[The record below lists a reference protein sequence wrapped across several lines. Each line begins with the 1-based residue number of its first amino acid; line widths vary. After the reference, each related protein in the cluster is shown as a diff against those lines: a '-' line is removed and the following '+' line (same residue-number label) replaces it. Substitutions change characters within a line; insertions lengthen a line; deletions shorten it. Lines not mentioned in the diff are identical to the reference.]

1 MVLKR
6 TSSKKTNSQKAKT
19 KQHSAAETIIEGQ
32 LAAAPALDRLRQISP
47 VTLVLICAVILT
59 LGLSL
64 WPYIAPL
71 FIPSSDDRWQADMEI
86 RISQLRTDMQM
97 LSDQQAALTG
107 ELQAVQDNLSGLD
120 YQIKNTA
127 SSVVQYREALLKDIE
142 RIDSQ
147 SALMAEKLA
156 ALNSFGPEQEKSAQQ
171 ADSMASSDRKP
182 KADSLLQHL
191 PELAVPNLSLP
202 SISGWWQ
209 NVSEWFGSL
218 VSVER
223 VQPDQE
229 LQ

>member
-1 MVLKR
+1 MQMVLKR

-19 KQHSAAETIIEGQ
+19 KQHSAAETVIEGQ

-64 WPYIAPL
+64 WPYLAPL

-86 RISQLRTDMQM
+86 RISQLSTDMQM

-107 ELQAVQDNLSGLD
+107 QLQAVQNTLSDLD
-120 YQIKNTA
+120 HQIKNTA
-127 SSVVQYREALLKDIE
+127 SSVVQFSDALIKDIE

-147 SALMAEKLA
+147 SALLAEKLA
-156 ALNSFGPEQEKSAQQ
+156 ALNSFSSEQEISAQQ
-171 ADSMASSDRKP
+171 ADSMASSDTQP

-209 NVSEWFGSL
+209 DVSEWFGSL

-223 VQPDQE
+223 VQPD
-229 LQ
+229 

>member
-6 TSSKKTNSQKAKT
+6 TSGKKTNSQKANT
-19 KQHSAAETIIEGQ
+19 KQHSAAETVVEGR
-32 LAAAPALDRLRQISP
+32 LAAAPALQRLRQIST

-64 WPYIAPL
+64 WPYLAPL

-86 RISQLRTDMQM
+86 RISQLSTDMQM

-107 ELQAVQDNLSGLD
+107 ELQAVQDNISDLNH
-120 YQIKNTA
+120 QIKNT
-127 SSVVQYREALLKDIE
+127 SSSIVKFSDALIKDIE

-147 SALMAEKLA
+147 SALVAEKLA
-156 ALNSFGPEQEKSAQQ
+156 ALNSFGSEQEISAQQ
-171 ADSMASSDRKP
+171 ADSMASSDTQP

-202 SISGWWQ
+202 STSGWWKE
-209 NVSEWFGSL
+209 VSEWFGSL

-229 LQ
+229 QQ

>member
-19 KQHSAAETIIEGQ
+19 KQHSAAETVIEGQ

-47 VTLVLICAVILT
+47 VTLVLICVVILT

-64 WPYIAPL
+64 WPYLAPL
-71 FIPSSDDRWQADMEI
+71 FIPSSGDRWQADMEM
-86 RISQLRTDMQM
+86 RISQLRTDMQI
-97 LSDQQAALTG
+97 LSAQQAALTG
-107 ELQAVQDNLSGLD
+107 ELQAVQDNISGLD

-127 SSVVQYREALLKDIE
+127 SSVVQFSDALIKDIE

-147 SALMAEKLA
+147 SALVAEKLA
-156 ALNSFGPEQEKSAQQ
+156 ALNSFGPEQEKPAQQ
-171 ADSMASSDRKP
+171 ADSMASSETQP

-209 NVSEWFGSL
+209 DVSEWFGSL

-229 LQ
+229 QQ

>member
-19 KQHSAAETIIEGQ
+19 KQHSAAETVIEGQ
-32 LAAAPALDRLRQISP
+32 LAGAPAVDRLRQISP
-47 VTLVLICAVILT
+47 VTLVLISVVILT

-64 WPYIAPL
+64 WPYLAPL
-71 FIPSSDDRWQADMEI
+71 FIPSSDDRWQADMEM
-86 RISQLRTDMQM
+86 RISQLRTDMQI

-120 YQIKNTA
+120 QQIKNTA
-127 SSVVQYREALLKDIE
+127 SSVVQFSDALIKDIE

-147 SALMAEKLA
+147 SALVAEKLA
-156 ALNSFGPEQEKSAQQ
+156 ALNSFEPEKEKSAQQ
-171 ADSMASSDRKP
+171 ADSMASSDTQP

-191 PELAVPNLSLP
+191 PELAVPKLSLP

-209 NVSEWFGSL
+209 DVSEWFGSL

-223 VQPDQE
+223 AQPNQE
-229 LQ
+229 QQ

>member
-19 KQHSAAETIIEGQ
+19 KQHSAAETVIEGQ
-32 LAAAPALDRLRQISP
+32 LAAAPVLDRLRQISP

-86 RISQLRTDMQM
+86 RLSQFSTDIQM
-97 LSDQQAALTG
+97 LSDQQAALTR

-120 YQIKNTA
+120 QQIKNTA
-127 SSVVQYREALLKDIE
+127 SSVVQFRDSLIKDIE

-147 SALMAEKLA
+147 SALVAEKLA
-156 ALNSFGPEQEKSAQQ
+156 ALNSFEPEKEKSAQQ
-171 ADSMASSDRKP
+171 ADSMASSDTQP

-202 SISGWWQ
+202 STSGWWKE
-209 NVSEWFGSL
+209 VSEWFGSL

-229 LQ
+229 QQ

>member
-6 TSSKKTNSQKAKT
+6 TSGKKTNSQKAKT
-19 KQHSAAETIIEGQ
+19 KQHSAAETVVEGR
-32 LAAAPALDRLRQISP
+32 LAAAPALQRLRQISP
-47 VTLVLICAVILT
+47 VTLVLTFAVILT

-64 WPYIAPL
+64 WPYLAPL

-86 RISQLRTDMQM
+86 RISQLSTDMRL
-97 LSDQQAALTG
+97 LSDQQAALTR
-107 ELQAVQDNLSGLD
+107 ELQAVQENLSNLD
-120 YQIKNTA
+120 HQIKNTS
-127 SSVVQYREALLKDIE
+127 SSVIKFSDALIKDIE

-147 SALMAEKLA
+147 SALVAEKLA
-156 ALNSFGPEQEKSAQQ
+156 ALNSFGSEQEISAQQ
-171 ADSMASSDRKP
+171 ADSMASSDTQP

-209 NVSEWFGSL
+209 DVSEWFGSL
-218 VSVER
+218 VSFEK

-229 LQ
+229 QQ

>member
-6 TSSKKTNSQKAKT
+6 TSGKKTNSQKAKT
-19 KQHSAAETIIEGQ
+19 KQHSAAETVIEGQ

-64 WPYIAPL
+64 WPYLAPL
-71 FIPSSDDRWQADMEI
+71 FIPSSGDRWQADMEI
-86 RISQLRTDMQM
+86 RLSQLRTDMQM

-120 YQIKNTA
+120 HQIKNTA
-127 SSVVQYREALLKDIE
+127 SSVVQFRDALTKDIE

-147 SALMAEKLA
+147 SALVAEKLA

-171 ADSMASSDRKP
+171 ADSMASSDTQP

-209 NVSEWFGSL
+209 DVSEWFGSL

-229 LQ
+229 HQ

>member
-6 TSSKKTNSQKAKT
+6 TSSKKTNSQKTKT
-19 KQHSAAETIIEGQ
+19 KQHPAAETVIEGQ
-32 LAAAPALDRLRQISP
+32 LASAPALDRLHQISP
-47 VTLVLICAVILT
+47 VTLVLICAVTLT

-86 RISQLRTDMQM
+86 RIGQLSTDMKM

-107 ELQAVQDNLSGLD
+107 ELQAAQDNLSRLD
-120 YQIKNTA
+120 QQIKNSA
-127 SSVVQYREALLKDIE
+127 SSVVQLSDTLIKDIE

-147 SALMAEKLA
+147 SALVAEKLA
-156 ALNSFGPEQEKSAQQ
+156 ALTSIQPEQEKSAQQ
-171 ADSMASSDRKP
+171 ADSIASSDTRP
-182 KADSLLQHL
+182 EAESLLQHL

-202 SISGWWQ
+202 STSGWWHG
-209 NVSEWFGSL
+209 VSEWFGSL

-223 VQPDQE
+223 VQSNQE
-229 LQ
+229 Q

>member
-1 MVLKR
+1 MQMVLKR

-19 KQHSAAETIIEGQ
+19 KQHSAAETVIEGQ
-32 LAAAPALDRLRQISP
+32 LAAAPALERLRQISP

-64 WPYIAPL
+64 WPYLAPL

-86 RISQLRTDMQM
+86 RLSQLSTDMQM

-107 ELQAVQDNLSGLD
+107 QLQAVQDTLSDLD
-120 YQIKNTA
+120 HQIKNTA
-127 SSVVQYREALLKDIE
+127 SSVVQFSDALIKDIE

-147 SALMAEKLA
+147 SALVAEKLA
-156 ALNSFGPEQEKSAQQ
+156 ALNSFRSEQEISAQQ
-171 ADSMASSDRKP
+171 ADSRASSDTKP

-209 NVSEWFGSL
+209 DVSEWFGSL

-223 VQPDQE
+223 VQPD
-229 LQ
+229 

>member
-1 MVLKR
+1 MVLKQ

-19 KQHSAAETIIEGQ
+19 KQHSAAETVIEGQ
-32 LAAAPALDRLRQISP
+32 LAAAPVLDRLRQISP

-64 WPYIAPL
+64 WPYLAPL
-71 FIPSSDDRWQADMEI
+71 FIPSSDDRWQADIEI
-86 RISQLRTDMQM
+86 RISQLSTDMQM
-97 LSDQQAALTG
+97 LSNQQAALMR

-120 YQIKNTA
+120 HQIKNTA
-127 SSVVQYREALLKDIE
+127 SSVVQFRDALIKDIE

-147 SALMAEKLA
+147 SAFVAEKLA
-156 ALNSFGPEQEKSAQQ
+156 ALNSFGPEQEKSTQQ
-171 ADSMASSDRKP
+171 ADSMASSDTQP
-182 KADSLLQHL
+182 TADSFLQHL

-209 NVSEWFGSL
+209 DVSEWAGSL

-223 VQPDQE
+223 VPPDQE
-229 LQ
+229 QQ

>member
-32 LAAAPALDRLRQISP
+32 LAATPALDRMRQISP

-64 WPYIAPL
+64 WPYLAPL
-71 FIPSSDDRWQADMEI
+71 FIPSSDDRWQADMEM
-86 RISQLRTDMQM
+86 RISQLRTDMQI

-107 ELQAVQDNLSGLD
+107 ELQAVQDNISGLD

-127 SSVVQYREALLKDIE
+127 SSVVQFSDALIKDIE

-147 SALMAEKLA
+147 SALVAEKLA
-156 ALNSFGPEQEKSAQQ
+156 ALNSFGPEQEKLAQQ
-171 ADSMASSDRKP
+171 ADSVASSGTQP

-191 PELAVPNLSLP
+191 PELVVPNLSLP

-209 NVSEWFGSL
+209 NVSEWFASL

-229 LQ
+229 QQ

>member
-1 MVLKR
+1 MVSKQ

-19 KQHSAAETIIEGQ
+19 KQHSAAETVIEGQ
-32 LAAAPALDRLRQISP
+32 LAAAPALEMLRQISP
-47 VTLVLICAVILT
+47 VTLALICAVILT

-64 WPYIAPL
+64 WPYLAPL

-86 RISQLRTDMQM
+86 RIGQLSTDMQM
-97 LSDQQAALTG
+97 LSEQQAALTG
-107 ELQAVQDNLSGLD
+107 DLQALQDNLSGLD
-120 YQIKNTA
+120 QQIKNTA
-127 SSVVQYREALLKDIE
+127 SSVAQFSDALMKDIE
-142 RIDSQ
+142 RIDSR
-147 SALMAEKLA
+147 SALVAEKLA
-156 ALNSFGPEQEKSAQQ
+156 ALNSFRSEQEISAQQ
-171 ADSMASSDRKP
+171 ADSMASSNMQP

-209 NVSEWFGSL
+209 GVSAWFGSF

-229 LQ
+229 QQ

>member
-19 KQHSAAETIIEGQ
+19 KQHSAAETVIEGQ

-64 WPYIAPL
+64 WPYLAPL

-86 RISQLRTDMQM
+86 RISQLSTDMQM

-107 ELQAVQDNLSGLD
+107 ELQAVQDNLSDLD
-120 YQIKNTA
+120 HQIKNTS
-127 SSVVQYREALLKDIE
+127 SSVAKFSDALIKDIE

-147 SALMAEKLA
+147 SALVAEKLA
-156 ALNSFGPEQEKSAQQ
+156 ALNSFRSEQEISAQQ
-171 ADSMASSDRKP
+171 ADSMASSDTQP

-209 NVSEWFGSL
+209 DVSEWFGSL

-223 VQPDQE
+223 VQPDLEQ
-229 LQ
+229 Q

>member
-19 KQHSAAETIIEGQ
+19 KQHSAAETVIEGQ
-32 LAAAPALDRLRQISP
+32 LAAAPVLDRLRQISP

-64 WPYIAPL
+64 WPYLAPL

-86 RISQLRTDMQM
+86 RLSQFSTDIQM
-97 LSDQQAALTG
+97 LSDQQAALTR

-120 YQIKNTA
+120 QQIKNTA
-127 SSVVQYREALLKDIE
+127 SSFVQLKDALIKDIE

-147 SALMAEKLA
+147 SALLAEKLA
-156 ALNSFGPEQEKSAQQ
+156 VSNSFGPEQEKSAQQ
-171 ADSMASSDRKP
+171 TESIASSDTQP
-182 KADSLLQHL
+182 KADSILQHL
-191 PELAVPNLSLP
+191 PELAVPRLSLP

-209 NVSEWFGSL
+209 DVSKCFGSL

-229 LQ
+229 

>member
-6 TSSKKTNSQKAKT
+6 TSGKKTNSQKAKT
-19 KQHSAAETIIEGQ
+19 KRHSAAETVIEGQ
-32 LAAAPALDRLRQISP
+32 LAVAPALERLRQISP

-64 WPYIAPL
+64 WPYLAPL

-97 LSDQQAALTG
+97 LSDEQAALTG
-107 ELQAVQDNLSGLD
+107 ELQAVQDNLSDLD
-120 YQIKNTA
+120 HQIKNT
-127 SSVVQYREALLKDIE
+127 SISVVKFSDALIKDIE

-147 SALMAEKLA
+147 SALVAEKLA
-156 ALNSFGPEQEKSAQQ
+156 ALNSFGSEQEISAQQ
-171 ADSMASSDRKP
+171 ADSMASSDTQP

-209 NVSEWFGSL
+209 DVSEWLGSL

-229 LQ
+229 QQ

>member
-19 KQHSAAETIIEGQ
+19 KQHSAAETVIEGQ

-47 VTLVLICAVILT
+47 LTLVLICAVILT

-64 WPYIAPL
+64 WPYLAPL

-86 RISQLRTDMQM
+86 RISQLNTDMQM
-97 LSDQQAALTG
+97 LSEQQAALTG
-107 ELQAVQDNLSGLD
+107 ELQAVQDNLFDLD
-120 YQIKNTA
+120 HQIENTS
-127 SSVVQYREALLKDIE
+127 SSVAKFSDELIKAIE

-147 SALMAEKLA
+147 SALVAEKLA
-156 ALNSFGPEQEKSAQQ
+156 ALNSFGSEQEISAQQ
-171 ADSMASSDRKP
+171 ADSMASSDTQP

-209 NVSEWFGSL
+209 DVSEWFGSL

-223 VQPDQE
+223 VQPGQE
-229 LQ
+229 QQ

>member
-47 VTLVLICAVILT
+47 VTLVLICTVIFT

-64 WPYIAPL
+64 WPYLAPL
-71 FIPSSDDRWQADMEI
+71 FLPSSDDRWQADIEI
-86 RISQLRTDMQM
+86 RISQLSTDMQM
-97 LSDQQAALTG
+97 LSDQQVALTRKF
-107 ELQAVQDNLSGLD
+107 QAVQDNLSGLD
-120 YQIKNTA
+120 HQIKNTV
-127 SSVVQYREALLKDIE
+127 SSVVQLRDALIKDIE

-147 SALMAEKLA
+147 SAIVAEKLA
-156 ALNSFGPEQEKSAQQ
+156 ALNSFEPEQEKSAQQ
-171 ADSMASSDRKP
+171 ADSMASSDTQP

-191 PELAVPNLSLP
+191 PELTVPNLSLP

-209 NVSEWFGSL
+209 DVSEWFGSL
-218 VSVER
+218 VSFER
-223 VQPDQE
+223 VQSDQE
-229 LQ
+229 QQ

>member
-19 KQHSAAETIIEGQ
+19 KQHSAAETVIEGQ
-32 LAAAPALDRLRQISP
+32 LAAAPALERLRQISP

-64 WPYIAPL
+64 WPYLAPL

-86 RISQLRTDMQM
+86 RISQLSTDMRL
-97 LSDQQAALTG
+97 LSDQQAALTR
-107 ELQAVQDNLSGLD
+107 ELQAVQENLSNLD
-120 YQIKNTA
+120 HQIKNTS
-127 SSVVQYREALLKDIE
+127 SSVIKFSDALIKDIE

-147 SALMAEKLA
+147 SALVAEKLA
-156 ALNSFGPEQEKSAQQ
+156 ALNSFGSEQEISAQQ
-171 ADSMASSDRKP
+171 ADSMASSDTQP

-209 NVSEWFGSL
+209 DVSEWFGSL
-218 VSVER
+218 VSFEK

-229 LQ
+229 QQ

>member
-1 MVLKR
+1 MVLKQ

-19 KQHSAAETIIEGQ
+19 KQHSAAETVIEGQ
-32 LAAAPALDRLRQISP
+32 LSTAPALDRLRQISP

-64 WPYIAPL
+64 WPYLAPL

-86 RISQLRTDMQM
+86 RISQLSTDMQI
-97 LSDQQAALTG
+97 LSKQQAALTG
-107 ELQAVQDNLSGLD
+107 ELQAVQDNLFDLD
-120 YQIKNTA
+120 HQIKNTS
-127 SSVVQYREALLKDIE
+127 SSVAKFSDALIKDIE

-147 SALMAEKLA
+147 SALLAEKLA
-156 ALNSFGPEQEKSAQQ
+156 ALNSFRSDQEISAQQ
-171 ADSMASSDRKP
+171 ADSMASSDMQP

-202 SISGWWQ
+202 SLSGWWQ
-209 NVSEWFGSL
+209 DVSEWFGSL

-229 LQ
+229 QQ

>member
-1 MVLKR
+1 MVLKQ

-19 KQHSAAETIIEGQ
+19 KQHSAAETVIEGQ
-32 LAAAPALDRLRQISP
+32 LAAASALDRLRQISP
-47 VTLVLICAVILT
+47 MTLVLICAVILT

-64 WPYIAPL
+64 WPYLAPL
-71 FIPSSDDRWQADMEI
+71 FIPSSDDRWQADVEI
-86 RISQLRTDMQM
+86 RISKLSTDMQM

-107 ELQAVQDNLSGLD
+107 ELQAVQDTLSDLD
-120 YQIKNTA
+120 HQIKNTA
-127 SSVVQYREALLKDIE
+127 SSVVQFSDALIKDIK

-147 SALMAEKLA
+147 SALVAEKLA
-156 ALNSFGPEQEKSAQQ
+156 ALNSFGSEQEKSALQV
-171 ADSMASSDRKP
+171 DSMASSDAQP

-209 NVSEWFGSL
+209 DVSEWFGSL

-223 VQPDQE
+223 VQLDQE
-229 LQ
+229 QQ

>member
-6 TSSKKTNSQKAKT
+6 TSSKKTNGQKAKT
-19 KQHSAAETIIEGQ
+19 KQHSAAETVVEGQ
-32 LAAAPALDRLRQISP
+32 LAAAPALQRLRQISP

-64 WPYIAPL
+64 WPYLAPL
-71 FIPSSDDRWQADMEI
+71 FIPSSDDRWQTDMEI
-86 RISQLRTDMQM
+86 RISQLSTDMQM
-97 LSDQQAALTG
+97 LSEQQAALTG
-107 ELQAVQDNLSGLD
+107 ELQAVQDNLSDLD
-120 YQIKNTA
+120 HQIKNTA
-127 SSVVQYREALLKDIE
+127 SSVVQFGDALTKDIE

-147 SALMAEKLA
+147 SAIVAEKLA
-156 ALNSFGPEQEKSAQQ
+156 ELNSLGSEQEKSAQQ
-171 ADSMASSDRKP
+171 ADSMASSNTQP

-209 NVSEWFGSL
+209 DVSEWFGSL

-223 VQPDQE
+223 VQTDQE
-229 LQ
+229 QQ

>member
-19 KQHSAAETIIEGQ
+19 KQHSAAETVIEGQ
-32 LAAAPALDRLRQISP
+32 LAAASALDRLRQISP
-47 VTLVLICAVILT
+47 VTLVLICVVILT

-64 WPYIAPL
+64 WPYLAPL
-71 FIPSSDDRWQADMEI
+71 FIPSSDDRWQADMEM
-86 RISQLRTDMQM
+86 RISQLRTDMQI
-97 LSDQQAALTG
+97 LSAQQAALTG
-107 ELQAVQDNLSGLD
+107 ELQAVQDNISGLD
-120 YQIKNTA
+120 YQLKNTA
-127 SSVVQYREALLKDIE
+127 SSVAQFSDALIKDIE

-147 SALMAEKLA
+147 SALVAEKLA
-156 ALNSFGPEQEKSAQQ
+156 ALNSFGPEQEKPAQQ
-171 ADSMASSDRKP
+171 ADSMASSETQP

-209 NVSEWFGSL
+209 DVSEWFGSL

-223 VQPDQE
+223 VPPDQE
-229 LQ
+229 QQ

>member
-19 KQHSAAETIIEGQ
+19 KQHSAAETVIEGQ

-64 WPYIAPL
+64 WPYLAPL

-86 RISQLRTDMQM
+86 RISQLSTDMQM
-97 LSDQQAALTG
+97 LSEQQAALTG
-107 ELQAVQDNLSGLD
+107 ELQGVQDNLFDLEH
-120 YQIKNTA
+120 QIENTS
-127 SSVVQYREALLKDIE
+127 SSVAKFSDELIKAIE

-147 SALMAEKLA
+147 SALVAEKLA
-156 ALNSFGPEQEKSAQQ
+156 ALNSFGSEQEISAQQ
-171 ADSMASSDRKP
+171 ADSMASSDTQL

-209 NVSEWFGSL
+209 DVSEWFGSL

-229 LQ
+229 QQ